1 MLNLVV
7 EFIERISCL
16 VSQNS
21 QVTFQ
26 VIELPVY
33 ACGIVFLFSIRLLE
47 HYWEESLTH
56 RCRNLCLFACVETA
70 LQHKQV
76 RNREEDL
83 SIAALDLLFKLLVL
97 LTRALNQLTEA
108 NQLFSLVSRHK
119 VRPAKAPCLLKPGYQ
134 VHQLRIVPQ
143 LRIDNLDVLSIPVHE
158 QVLQVV
164 VAPLYVQAQLSDS
177 LTLTSADLTTGLFGH
192 NKD

>member
-47 HYWEESLTH
+47 HYWEKSLTH

-119 VRPAKAPCLLKPGYQ
+119 MSPAKAPCLLKPGYQ

-143 LRIDNLDVLSIPVHE
+143 LRIDNLNVLSIPVHE

-164 VAPLYVQAQLSDS
+164 VAPLYV
-177 LTLTSADLTTGLFGH
+177 
-192 NKD
+192 

>member
-47 HYWEESLTH
+47 HYWEESLTY

-70 LQHKQV
+70 LQHKQI

-97 LTRALNQLTEA
+97 LTCALNQLAEA
-108 NQLFSLVSRHK
+108 DQLFSLVSRHK
-119 VRPAKAPCLLKPGYQ
+119 MSPAKAPCLLKPGYQ
-134 VHQLRIVPQ
+134 VHQLRIIPQ